1 MPHPPHTT
9 DVSGLRDLVS
19 RIEGTRPGAPRRRE
33 AGFPAPVSLGDGGL
47 GDGGLGDGGLP
58 LDRLL
63 SGGLRR
69 GTLHEVVG
77 EGVGDA
83 AAAAGF
89 ALAVAGRCAGLDPLV
104 WIVEDHV
111 ASETGLPYRPGLGAH
126 GIDPDRLILVRT
138 ADGPATLWALE
149 EALRLGARAVLAE
162 LWGAKHYGLAA
173 SRRLLLAAQRGRG
186 TAVLLH
192 AGLAGRGAALSSA
205 AETRLAVRACP
216 SPRLASAGGRTPI
229 PGRPRRVGE
238 AAQAPPR
245 HRRRGRPRPP
255 PSHRLEPRSKVL
267 RCPPATFR
275 SSCRCC
281 RPTASGAAGG
291 VRRRLRAGPGPDE
304 PLVTVAKVRGAQRV
318 TAADAAAAARGL
330 RPGLALA
337 DARALCP
344 AVLVAEADPE
354 ADAALMG
361 AVVDWCRRFT
371 PLAAPDGEDGAV
383 LDIGGASHL
392 FGGEAG
398 LVEALVSGLR
408 RQGLAARA
416 AVASTPEAAW
426 ALARF
431 GAASVA
437 GFGTE
442 PVAPTPLE
450 PGFGPLARRPAGRRG
465 GAAARPRNRG
475 GPRPRRARAGRRPP
489 GPSPRPRRGPVRR
502 RGAGAARRA
511 DGARQGPDR
520 AALRGPAACVAERRF
535 AGGLAEMEQIEA
547 ALLPLCRH
555 LCAALARQGQ
565 GARRVAASF
574 FRVDGAVKHLALG
587 TSRPTREPEALLALF
602 REKLAAIG
610 EDGLDTGYGF
620 DLIRLAV
627 TEAERLDARQEDLAG
642 DDPARSRDA
651 AMADLADRLGA
662 RLGLRRVLRLAPHD
676 THVPECAV
684 VALPAA
690 RGAPRGPAAVKAA
703 QDAAR
708 DAARDGARDEA
719 LCRPIRLFERP
730 ERIDTIASVP
740 DGPPLRFRWRRVL
753 HEVAAIEGPERI
765 APEWW
770 TGAAELT
777 RDYFRAED
785 RDGRRF
791 WLYREGLFGGRET
804 DEPRWYLHGLFG

>member
-1 MPHPPHTT
+1 M
-9 DVSGLRDLVS
+9 
-19 RIEGTRPGAPRRRE
+19 
-33 AGFPAPVSLGDGGL
+33 
-47 GDGGLGDGGLP
+47 
-58 LDRLL
+58 
-63 SGGLRR
+63 
-69 GTLHEVVG
+69 
-77 EGVGDA
+77 
-83 AAAAGF
+83 
-89 ALAVAGRCAGLDPLV
+89 
-104 WIVEDHV
+104 
-111 ASETGLPYRPGLGAH
+111 
-126 GIDPDRLILVRT
+126 
-138 ADGPATLWALE
+138 
-149 EALRLGARAVLAE
+149 
-162 LWGAKHYGLAA
+162 
-173 SRRLLLAAQRGRG
+173 
-186 TAVLLH
+186 
-192 AGLAGRGAALSSA
+192 
-205 AETRLAVRACP
+205 
-216 SPRLASAGGRTPI
+216 
-229 PGRPRRVGE
+229 
-238 AAQAPPR
+238 
-245 HRRRGRPRPP
+245 
-255 PSHRLEPRSKVL
+255 
-267 RCPPATFR
+267 
-275 SSCRCC
+275 
-281 RPTASGAAGG
+281 
-291 VRRRLRAGPGPDE
+291 
-304 PLVTVAKVRGAQRV
+304 

-450 PGFGPLARRPAGRRG
+450 PGFGPLAAALPVAALRLDPETVAGLARAGLVRVG
-465 GAAARPRNRG
+465 DLLARPRGPVAARFG
-475 GPRPRRARAGRRPP
+475 AEVLARLDGLMGLAKAPIGPRFEAPR
-489 GPSPRPRRGPVRR
+489 
-502 RGAGAARRA
+502 
-511 DGARQGPDR
+511 
-520 AALRGPAACVAERRF
+520 CVAERRF

-642 DDPARSRDA
+642 DDPTRSRDA

-690 RGAPRGPAAVKAA
+690 RGAPRGPAAGKAA

-791 WLYREGLFGGRET
+791 WLYREGLFGRET